1 VVRARFGIET
11 GSESGT
17 VHAGGIVKSVDHEG
31 REDDEA
37 HEGMVLDSGRRMA
50 IIAFRRSHARGRGL
64 IRVFLTTV
72 ILLSAAIPASVGST
86 QSIHDLLTS
95 YSNGDFEGVRRA
107 LAARLDSPGEVE
119 SFKRELD
126 QQIGRVSPVLGAAFA
141 LEATAAA
148 GRTRA
153 TANFATH
160 S

>member
-1 VVRARFGIET
+1 
-11 GSESGT
+11 
-17 VHAGGIVKSVDHEG
+17 
-31 REDDEA
+31 
-37 HEGMVLDSGRRMA
+37 
-50 IIAFRRSHARGRGL
+50 L

-72 ILLSAAIPASVGST
+72 ILLSAAIPAAVGST